1 MTKLDDLIIGF
12 LNHQLDSSQKEELK
26 KLLDESSSNRRYF
39 KELEAI
45 YNASEIVGNNKKYKP
60 DFSNSHLRTQILVD
74 EKTRKIRSRFLLIN
88 VASVAALLL
97 VALIFVIASPK
108 TNLFNSNSEEVAYQ
122 EISTPKG
129 SRSQLVLID
138 GTKVWLNAD
147 SKLIYPSKFS
157 DNEREVKLIGEA
169 YFDVKTNKE
178 KPFYVRAG
186 EINVKA
192 TGTSFNV
199 KNYPDE
205 NLIETTLLEGKV
217 IIERAA
223 SENNQAVELIT
234 LKPNEKITLTKG
246 EHTNIKDLTSLVD
259 PEDENVNVAP
269 LRSIKTAVLT
279 KDANVEK
286 SVSWKDNKVI
296 FEKESF
302 EMIVNQ
308 LERRFGVN
316 FVFKTE
322 STKKILFTGTFD
334 EVSIEGALEA
344 MSFATPFAYEIEND
358 SIIISKN

>member
-1 MTKLDDLIIGF
+1 MTKLDELIIGF
-12 LNHQLDSSQKEELK
+12 LNNQLDNSQKEELK
-26 KLLDESSSNRRYF
+26 KLLDGSSSNRRYF
-39 KELEAI
+39 KELEAM
-45 YNASEIVGNNKKYKP
+45 YNASEIVGNHKKFKP
-60 DFSNSHLRTQILVD
+60 DFSKSHLRTQILVD
-74 EKTRKIRSRFLLIN
+74 EKTRKIRSRYLLIN
-88 VASVAALLL
+88 IAAILL
-97 VALIFVIASPK
+97 VALIFAIASPK
-108 TNLFNSNSEEVAYQ
+108 TKLFNSNSEEVAYQ

-129 SRSQLVLID
+129 SRSHLVLID

-157 DNEREVKLIGEA
+157 HSEREVKLIGEA

-199 KNYPDE
+199 KNYPEE

-223 SENNQAVELIT
+223 SKNSQTVELIT

-259 PEDENVNVAP
+259 PEDENINVAP

-316 FVFKTE
+316 FIFKNE

-344 MSFATPFAYEIEND
+344 MSFATPFAYEIEKD

>member
-12 LNHQLDSSQKEELK
+12 LNNQLDKSQKEELK
-26 KLLDESSSNRRYF
+26 ELLAESSSNRKYF
-39 KELEAI
+39 KELEAL
-45 YNASEIVGNNKKYKP
+45 YNASEIVGNHKKYNP
-60 DFSNSHLRTQILVD
+60 DFSNSLLRTQILVD
-74 EKTRKIRSRFLLIN
+74 EKTRRLRSRFLLIN

-97 VALIFVIASPK
+97 MALVFVVVFPK
-108 TNLFNSNSEEVAYQ
+108 TKLFNSDSEKTVYQ

-129 SRSQLVLID
+129 SRTQIILID

-147 SKLIYPSKFS
+147 SKLIYPNQFS
-157 DNEREVKLIGEA
+157 DTEREVKLVGEA
-169 YFDVKTNKE
+169 YFDVQTNKE

-205 NLIETTLLEGKV
+205 NLIETTLLEGIV
-217 IIERAA
+217 TIEKAA
-223 SENNQAVELIT
+223 SENGKIIELIT
-234 LKPNEKITLTKG
+234 LNPNEKITLTKG
-246 EHTNIKDLTSLVD
+246 DKTEIKEITSLD
-259 PEDENVNVAP
+259 DHKDENNQAVPLRTIKGALLTKDVNVA
-269 LRSIKTAVLT
+269 KA
-279 KDANVEK
+279 
-286 SVSWKDNKVI
+286 VSWKDNKVI

-316 FVFKTE
+316 FIFKNE

-344 MSFATPFAYEIEND
+344 MSFATPFTYKIEND
-358 SIIISKN
+358 TIIISKN